1 MGLGDDE
8 EPVRRVSCFYKG
20 VVGPASSHALTRARS
35 PGRDQ
40 SRGPS
45 LRRGFGPRHRRY
57 YDPLGL
63 PSGAI
68 PFRHR
73 LIRIAFALEGQPVR
87 VSPVPC
93 RAVSTCPPPYPGSVL
108 RRSITSR
115 RSLLPSPRHDRLG
128 RSTLSGFSL
137 TGLQGFTLTHWARGL
152 ALPPGAIRPRSRTL
166 DTPLGLG
173 DLSPHLGS
181 ATRRDGAYRDGTF
194 TRKFGTARPPRSE
207 KGPRLRAG
215 FRTRHARSV
224 GDGRRRTPKGA
235 RETRRHVIAARLP
248 ARPLARSPA
257 RPLEGSP
264 ARRLSER

>member
-8 EPVRRVSCFYKG
+8 EPVRRVSCFFTG
-20 VVGPASSHALTRARS
+20 VVGLTGSHALTRPRG

-45 LRRGFGPRHRRY
+45 LRRGFGPHHRRY

-63 PSGAI
+63 PSGTI
-68 PFRHR
+68 PLRHR
-73 LIRIAFALEGQPVR
+73 LIGTVIALEGQPVR

-128 RSTLSGFSL
+128 RFSL
-137 TGLQGFTLTHWARGL
+137 SVVYVTGLQGFTLAHWACGL
-152 ALPPGAIRPRSRTL
+152 ALPRGAIRPRRWTL
-166 DTPLGLG
+166 DAPLGLG
-173 DLSPHLGS
+173 DLSPHLGP

-194 TRKFGTARPPRSE
+194 TREFDTAHSLPSE
-207 KGPRLRAG
+207 KGPRSGAS
-215 FRTRHARSV
+215 FRTRH
-224 GDGRRRTPKGA
+224 GA
-235 RETRRHVIAARLP
+235 MLRPRAGTVRLP
-248 ARPLARSPA
+248 TDRSPSTGA
-257 RPLEGSP
+257 L
-264 ARRLSER
+264 